1 MGTRTLFL
9 AGMSALE
16 VWTAS
21 ATGHAPSPT
30 PTRAVSLRDCAT
42 SLTDICAFD
51 VGRLGVDSRSLD
63 VLVPPDGG
71 NRATLSVRRRRAAR
85 TYPQH
90 SFFRVADHVLAC
102 CPELCFVQ
110 LAREFSLVDL
120 VLFGYEICGSF
131 AIDRQRESLVARRA
145 LTTAQRLH
153 AYAQVAGAVPGA
165 AKARMASSLVLNGSR
180 SPMESKVAFEL
191 SAPRHLGGF
200 GLPAPVLNKPLSFTR
215 PDGTIER
222 LLGIRLRSRTSDLE
236 GRRLKLHQSLYPKV
250 DRAPRPA
257 VARHDLPWR

>member
-1 MGTRTLFL
+1 MVR
-9 AGMSALE
+9 
-16 VWTAS
+16 
-21 ATGHAPSPT
+21 P
-30 PTRAVSLRDCAT
+30 
-42 SLTDICAFD
+42 
-51 VGRLGVDSRSLD
+51 
-63 VLVPPDGG
+63 
-71 NRATLSVRRRRAAR
+71 LSDAKERRAAR

-215 PDGTIER
+215 PDGAIVRKGDLLWERHGVVIEYDSSEHHEGEANIDR
-222 LLGIRLRSRTSDLE
+222 DARRRNEFVVDAYRVLTVTRQQAHDLASME
-236 GRRLKLHQSLYPKV
+236 R
-250 DRAPRPA
+250 
-257 VARHDLPWR
+257 VARHARALARHPAAQPDKRP

>member
-1 MGTRTLFL
+1 MVR
-9 AGMSALE
+9 
-16 VWTAS
+16 
-21 ATGHAPSPT
+21 P
-30 PTRAVSLRDCAT
+30 
-42 SLTDICAFD
+42 
-51 VGRLGVDSRSLD
+51 
-63 VLVPPDGG
+63 
-71 NRATLSVRRRRAAR
+71 LSDAKERRAAR

-145 LTTAQRLH
+145 LTTVQRLR
-153 AYAQVAGAVPGA
+153 AYAQAAGAMPGA
-165 AKARMASSLVLNGSR
+165 AKARTASSLVLNGSR

-215 PDGTIER
+215 PDGTIVRKGDLLWERHGVVIEYDSSERHEGEANIDRDARRRNEFIADAYRVLTVTKQQAHDLASMEHVARHLER

-257 VARHDLPWR
+257 VARHDLPWQ